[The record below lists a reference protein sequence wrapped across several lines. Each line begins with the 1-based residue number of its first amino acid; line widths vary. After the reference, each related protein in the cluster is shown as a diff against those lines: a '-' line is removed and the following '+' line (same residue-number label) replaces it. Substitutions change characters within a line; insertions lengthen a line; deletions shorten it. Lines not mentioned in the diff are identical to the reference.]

1 MSTDGTPI
9 TASNTRLEE
18 YNRKYEESINNPEKF
33 WGETANTYLTFF
45 HPFSRVM
52 SGSFQEGDIAW
63 FLDGKL
69 NACYNCIDRHLPQRM
84 KQTAIIW
91 QGDEINE
98 SQHITYE
105 TLLLQ
110 VSRIANVLLDHG
122 VRKGDVVTIYLPM
135 IPEVAMVMLACARIG
150 AIHSVVFA
158 GFSAESL
165 KDRILDCSSKFLVTS
180 PIGRRGGKDLK
191 LKSVAVQAINL
202 LTSEGRGDLVHKLFV
217 FPYPNQ
223 PADDIS
229 SVIDSIEVDMSV
241 ALLKARPVCPCVWMD
256 SEDLLFILYTSGSTG
271 KPKGVAH
278 STAGYLLNAMVTL
291 DHSFDVQ
298 GIRNLKQVH
307 PLFDCHDF
315 CTIFAL
321 FKLVFCTL
329 NIHLK
334 LIKNRM
340 LGCG

>member
-1 MSTDGTPI
+1 
-9 TASNTRLEE
+9 
-18 YNRKYEESINNPEKF
+18 
-33 WGETANTYLTFF
+33 
-45 HPFSRVM
+45 M

-69 NACYNCIDRHLPQRM
+69 NACYNCIDRHLPRRM

-91 QGDEINE
+91 QGDEVNE

-110 VSRIANVLLDHG
+110 VSRIANVLLEHG

-135 IPEVAMVMLACARIG
+135 IPEVAMAMLACARIG

-165 KDRILDCSSKFLVTS
+165 KDRILDCNSKFLVTS
-180 PIGRRGGKDLK
+180 HIGRRGGKDLK
-191 LKSVAVQAINL
+191 LKSVAVQSIHL
-202 LTSEGRGDLVHKLFV
+202 LHSEGRGDLVQKLFV

-223 PADDIS
+223 CENTLSANEILE
-229 SVIDSIEVDMSV
+229 IEVDMSL
-241 ALLKARPVCPCVWMD
+241 ALPKARPVCPCVWMD

-278 STAGYLLNAMVTL
+278 STAGYLLNAMATL
-291 DHSFDVQ
+291 DHSFDIQ
-298 GIRNLKQVH
+298 GIRNLKQVT
-307 PLFDCHDF
+307 
-315 CTIFAL
+315 TIMIIVRRGKMS
-321 FKLVFCTL
+321 KLKTAF
-329 NIHLK
+329 
-334 LIKNRM
+334 RM
-340 LGCG
+340 LLFLYSS